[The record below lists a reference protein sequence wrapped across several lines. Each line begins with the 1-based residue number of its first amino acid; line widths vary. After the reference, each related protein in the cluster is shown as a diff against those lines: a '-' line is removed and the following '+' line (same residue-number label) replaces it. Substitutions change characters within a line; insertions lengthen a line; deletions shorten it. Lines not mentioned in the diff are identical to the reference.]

1 MELTTIKSVL
11 DDVSL
16 TGTTLTVAGWVR
28 TFRNDRFIA
37 LNDGSTIRNLQCV
50 IDSEQVGPETR
61 ARFTTSAAVKCTG
74 TIVESKGSGQRVEMQ
89 VTAVEVLGDS
99 DAEKY
104 PIQPKKHSLEF
115 LREKAHLRFRTN
127 TYSAIFRIRHQVS
140 FGIHEYFDQQGYN
153 YFHSP
158 IITASDAE
166 GAGEMFQVTTLPIE
180 KPPINSENVRVDLT
194 LFQDIL
200 DEYWEVIRSFL
211 ESDPKEYFNIQSFVH
226 ESTPWSDSAHF
237 AGFSSD
243 TLESIESIVKFSPE
257 ELLSG
262 PRQEFLKNYKETDP
276 EKYAAMRAIDRKVF
290 VGLYQILVGGR
301 MGPKDLTYFR
311 EKVRHV
317 CETNGY
323 TLRRSIGGEYAWVH
337 SPDEHPDLAV
347 SFYNIFDILPLQVN
361 YTRDFFGREAHLT
374 VSGQLQ
380 AELGALALGK
390 VYTFGPTFR
399 AENSNTARHLA
410 EFWMIEPE
418 AAFLDLK
425 GDMDL
430 AEGLCKHLIAR
441 VLKNSMDDLQFLDAR
456 LKEEEATK
464 PKEQRSELGLIDRLK
479 FVLDNPFERITYTDA
494 IEILLRSKPHQKKQ
508 FQFPV
513 EWGIDLQ
520 SEHERYL
527 VEKHFKKPVIVTG
540 YPGKIKAF
548 YMRTNGP
555 GDFGYSEKGTTVAAM
570 DVLFP
575 GIGEII
581 GGSQREERLDVLE
594 ARMKEMHVPADE
606 LWWYLDTRRFGTVPH
621 AGFGLGLERFVLF
634 VTGMG
639 NIRDVIPF
647 PRTPKSAEF

>member
-1 MELTTIKSVL
+1 MDLTTIKSAL
-11 DDVSL
+11 DNETL
-16 TGTTLTVAGWVR
+16 TGTTITVAGWVR

-37 LNDGSTIRNLQCV
+37 LNDGTTIRNLQCV
-50 IDSEQVGPETR
+50 VDPAQVDEATR
-61 ARFTTSAAVKCTG
+61 ARFTTSAAVQCTG
-74 TIVESKGSGQRVEMQ
+74 ELVPSQGSGQRVELK
-89 VTAVEVLGDS
+89 VSAVQVLGDS
-99 DAEKY
+99 DAESY

-115 LREKAHLRFRTN
+115 LREQAHLRFRTN

-166 GAGEMFQVTTLPIE
+166 GAGEMFRVSTLDANS
-180 KPPINSENVRVDLT
+180 PPRHENGSVD
-194 LFQDIL
+194 
-200 DEYWEVIRSFL
+200 
-211 ESDPKEYFNIQSFVH
+211 
-226 ESTPWSDSAHF
+226 
-237 AGFSSD
+237 
-243 TLESIESIVKFSPE
+243 
-257 ELLSG
+257 
-262 PRQEFLKNYKETDP
+262 
-276 EKYAAMRAIDRKVF
+276 
-290 VGLYQILVGGR
+290 
-301 MGPKDLTYFR
+301 FR
-311 EKVRHV
+311 E
-317 CETNGY
+317 
-323 TLRRSIGGEYAWVH
+323 
-337 SPDEHPDLAV
+337 
-347 SFYNIFDILPLQVN
+347 
-361 YTRDFFGREAHLT
+361 DFFGREARLT

-418 AAFLDLK
+418 AAFMDLK

-441 VLKNSMDDLQFLDAR
+441 VLRNSLDDLQFLDAR
-456 LKEEEATK
+456 LKEEENSR
-464 PKEQRSELGLIDRLK
+464 PKEQRSELGLIDRLT
-479 FVLDNPFERITYTDA
+479 FVLENPFERITYTEA
-494 IEILLRSKPHQKKQ
+494 IDILLRSKPHQKKQ
-508 FQFPV
+508 FQYPV
-513 EWGIDLQ
+513 EWGMDLQ

-540 YPGKIKAF
+540 YPAQIKAF
-548 YMRTNGP
+548 YMRTNAP
-555 GDFGYSEKGTTVAAM
+555 GDFGYSDKGKTVAAM

-594 ARMKEMHVPADE
+594 ARMAEMNVPTEE